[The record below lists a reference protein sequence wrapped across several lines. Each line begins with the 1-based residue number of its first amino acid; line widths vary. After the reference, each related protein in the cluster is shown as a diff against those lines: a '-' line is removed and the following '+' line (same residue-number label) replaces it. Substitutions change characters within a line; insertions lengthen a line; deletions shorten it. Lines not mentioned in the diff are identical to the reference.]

1 MVTWSSTVDRSITL
15 AQTVQSEP
23 MTESTI
29 CEPAAI
35 RVRSPIRV
43 VPRRMTFGS
52 RTTSSAS
59 ATPWSR

>member
-1 MVTWSSTVDRSITL
+1 MVTWSSTVERSMTL
-15 AQTVQSEP
+15 AQTTQSGP
-23 MTESTI
+23 MIESTI

-43 VPRRMTFGS
+43 APRRMTLGS

-59 ATPWSR
+59 STPWSR

>member
-15 AQTVQSEP
+15 AQITQSGP
-23 MTESTI
+23 MTESMI

-43 VPRRMTFGS
+43 APRRMTFGS
-52 RTTSSAS
+52 RMTSSAS
-59 ATPWSR
+59 STP